1 MTLQQE
7 NYFFSQSE
15 CRYLYQLL
23 YNYYTTKPHLE
34 FNFDELVSGN
44 NNNPVLKEKAR
55 QLQEIVNENDNL
67 QPTNSF
73 VDFLKLFQAK

>member
-1 MTLQQE
+1 
-7 NYFFSQSE
+7 
-15 CRYLYQLL
+15 
-23 YNYYTTKPHLE
+23 LE